1 MPGRT
6 SRKSSISAGLRPGSR
21 SLSAALRS
29 GADTTAFRA
38 ARPSSVGA
46 AVAGAGGGADLQAAA
61 QTRRRAMRFMTTSLD
76 EVVVGRPAAAGEQ
89 QTVGPGGADELVD
102 DLRRDD
108 EVAARSNLV
117 LLPVERQRSLAGEEH
132 RVLGGGVPVCR
143 KPGAGG
149 RLCVNGRALRVRI
162 DPG

>member
-6 SRKSSISAGLRPGSR
+6 SRKSSISTGLRPGSR
-21 SLSAALRS
+21 ALSAALRS

-89 QTVGPGGADELVD
+89 QTVGPGGAGEAVGGPRRGDEG
-102 DLRRDD
+102 
-108 EVAARSNLV
+108 AARGNL
-117 LLPVERQRSLAGEEH
+117 LLP
-132 RVLGGGVPVCR
+132 PVAR
-143 KPGAGG
+143 
-149 RLCVNGRALRVRI
+149 RA
-162 DPG
+162 